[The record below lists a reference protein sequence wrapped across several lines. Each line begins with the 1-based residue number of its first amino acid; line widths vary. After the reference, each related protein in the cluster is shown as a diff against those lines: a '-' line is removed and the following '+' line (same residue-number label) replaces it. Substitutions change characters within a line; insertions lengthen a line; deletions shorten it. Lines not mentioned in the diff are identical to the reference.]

1 MGEKNICVI
10 LLISICVVD
19 NNRKARKTQTTSR
32 DNQGIEKGTSE
43 QTKSCILKQMG
54 CSRRP
59 HWVRLLSAKTCTLQ
73 FTQAHS
79 KLDRETLN
87 EPV

>member
-1 MGEKNICVI
+1 MGGKNICVI

-32 DNQGIEKGTSE
+32 DNEGIEKGMSE

-54 CSRRP
+54 ATAVS
-59 HWVRLLSAKTCTLQ
+59 
-73 FTQAHS
+73 
-79 KLDRETLN
+79 
-87 EPV
+87 